1 MKFNNQYSY
10 QSIIYEMRSVN
21 PGYNSMTDDEI
32 EKQLDAIF
40 SCGYEWQQTDRKIGF
55 FNPNTNL
62 YLKINGLQY
71 YSPES
76 IIQTYEEVWSKD
88 SADRRDR
95 FQKYP
100 EGQVGCLFIL
110 SFSLFFIVQW
120 EIAVVIVSLL
130 FAVLFLLG
138 RWNNSIRAEEYKHDM
153 KISKENKQKN
163 E

>member
-153 KISKENKQKN
+153 KISKESKEKN

>member
-10 QSIIYEMRSVN
+10 ENIIYEMRSVN
-21 PGYNSMTDDEI
+21 PGYNSMTDNEI

-55 FNPNTNL
+55 FNPKTNL

-120 EIAVVIVSLL
+120 EIAIIIVSLL
-130 FAVLFLLG
+130 FAVLYMFG

>member
-10 QSIIYEMRSVN
+10 ESIIYEMRSVN